1 MKKTNRRQFMAKRL
15 MWLVILSLYV
25 VSVAGCVA
33 TQAVKTEQAAEVKK
47 PVLPFV
53 PGSWTLVVLP
63 DTQNYSTF
71 YPGMFNLQTQWIVDN
86 KDSHNIT
93 YVLQLG
99 DITNRNSEMEWE
111 RASRAMAR
119 LDGVVPYALVPG
131 NHDYSEGGKASDR
144 TTLINNYFP
153 PERFEKW
160 PTFGGTM
167 EEGRI
172 ENYYHLFKA
181 SSSDWLIL
189 GLEWG
194 PRDKTLQWANQI
206 LTKYHNHRTIII
218 THAYLYDDS
227 TRYDWATKGK
237 LQLWSPYT
245 AYGTAIDTNDGEQMW
260 NKLVKRHRNIFMV
273 INGHVLH
280 DGLGFLTSK
289 GDAGNSVYQMLVNFQ
304 MRKIGGQSWLRLIEF
319 LPDGNTIQIKTYCP
333 LLETYETG
341 PQSQFVIQ
349 TQL

>member
-1 MKKTNRRQFMAKRL
+1 MERTNRRQFMAGMAAFLGLTK
-15 MWLVILSLYV
+15 VIRTV
-25 VSVAGCVA
+25 EAAQGV
-33 TQAVKTEQAAEVKK
+33 QTEQAAEAKRN
-47 PVLPFV
+47 VLPFV

-63 DTQNYSTF
+63 DTQNYSTY
-71 YPGMFNLQTQWIVDN
+71 YPGLFNLQTQWIVDN
-86 KDSHNIT
+86 KDRYNIV

-99 DITNRNSEMEWE
+99 DITNLNSEIEWE

-119 LDGVVPYALVPG
+119 LEGLLPYALVLG
-131 NHDYSEGGKASDR
+131 NHDYGEGGEASDR

-153 PERFEKW
+153 PGRFENW

-167 EEGRI
+167 KKGRI
-172 ENYYHLFKA
+172 ENNYHLFKA
-181 SSSDWLIL
+181 SSRDWLIL

-194 PRDKTLQWANQI
+194 PRDNTLQWANQI
-206 LTKYHNHRTIII
+206 LTKYHNHRAIII

-227 TRYDWATKGK
+227 TRYDWGTKGES
-237 LQLWSPYT
+237 QSWSPYV
-245 AYGTAIDTNDGEQMW
+245 YGTAADTNDGEEMW
-260 NKLVKRHRNIFMV
+260 NKLVKRHRNIFAV

-289 GDAGNSVYQMLVNFQ
+289 GDAGNPVHQMLVNFQ

-319 LPDGNTIQIKTYCP
+319 LPDGKTVQIKTYCP